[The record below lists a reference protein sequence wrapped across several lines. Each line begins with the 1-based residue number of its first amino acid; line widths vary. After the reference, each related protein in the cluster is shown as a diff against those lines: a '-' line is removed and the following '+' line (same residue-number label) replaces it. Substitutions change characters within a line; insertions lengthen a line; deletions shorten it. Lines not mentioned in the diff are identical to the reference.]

1 MGEGGE
7 DIRGGDGELGRR
19 TSVRKLSLSRRQS
32 RDLLK
37 KKNSFDEQVL
47 LVLAQIHIQVLLVL
61 AQEHIQV
68 LSATCTGTSVSYCY
82 FHMHWFEICLFLKIS
97 HALKFDLILHLC

>member
-7 DIRGGDGELGRR
+7 DFRGGDGELGRR
-19 TSVRKLSLSRRQS
+19 TSGRKLSLSRRQS

-47 LVLAQIHIQVLLVL
+47 LVLAQVHIQPV
-61 AQEHIQV
+61 
-68 LSATCTGTSVSYCY
+68 
-82 FHMHWFEICLFLKIS
+82 
-97 HALKFDLILHLC
+97 